1 MFRYR
6 MHDADGNDLGEA
18 TYAVMIKPGEEIHG
32 SGGER
37 LRVVAV
43 VPFEEEDESPFVGL
57 VPGGRLGVRP
67 LT

>member
-6 MHDADGNDLGEA
+6 LHSPEKDDLGEA
-18 TYAVMIKPGEEIHG
+18 TYAMMIHPGEEIHLG
-32 SGGER
+32 AGQR

-57 VPGGRLGVRP
+57 LQVEAA
-67 LT
+67 